1 MVTKAKSEKS
11 ADKTAAKNVEVV
23 ITFDTT
29 GSMYPCLAQV
39 RREVA
44 ETVKRL
50 HRDIPD
56 IRIGVIA
63 HGDYCD
69 AGSTYVTKILD
80 LTDDVNEVVS
90 FVQKVGQTGG
100 GDSPE
105 CYELVLNQARQLSWS
120 RGATKVIALIGD
132 DVPHGPDYPQNT
144 KKLDWRNE
152 LGLLLEA
159 GISVYGIQALGRSH
173 ATKFYEEIA
182 KMTGGFHLELD
193 QFSKA
198 QELILAVCYKQSGDE
213 ALRVYEKEVVAA
225 GRMDRGLDRAFGTLL
240 GRAPTA
246 TTYKKKDLEAVPA
259 WRFQVLKV
267 DEDAS
272 IKDFVEEHVGEGSF
286 LPGRGFYEFTKPE
299 EVQDHKEIIVQ
310 EVTTGDMFTGDKAKD
325 MIGAPKTG
333 TVKISP
339 KKIGPYRAFIQS
351 TSYNRK
357 LKAGTHF
364 LYEVKL

>member
-1 MVTKAKSEKS
+1 MKST
-11 ADKTAAKNVEVV
+11 KTAAKSVEVV

-39 RREVA
+39 RREVEA
-44 ETVKRL
+44 TIKRL
-50 HRDIPD
+50 HRDIPN
-56 IRIGVIA
+56 IRIGIIA

-69 AGSTYVTKILD
+69 AGRSYVTRVLD
-80 LTDDVNEVVS
+80 LTDDVDTVVD

-100 GDSPE
+100 GDAPE
-105 CYELVLNQARQLSWS
+105 CYELVLHEARQLSWT
-120 RGATKVIALIGD
+120 RGATKVVALIGD
-132 DVPHGPDYPQNT
+132 DVPHGPDYPQNV

-159 GISVYGIQALGRSH
+159 GISVYGIQALGNAH
-173 ATKFYEEIA
+173 AAPFYQEIA
-182 KMTGGFHLELD
+182 KMTGGFHLQLE
-193 QFSKA
+193 QFSRA
-198 QELILAVCYKQSGDE
+198 QEMILAVCYKQTGDE
-213 ALRVYEKEVVAA
+213 QLRVYEKEVVAA

-246 TTYKKKDLEAVPA
+246 TTFKTRDLEAVPA
-259 WRFQVLKV
+259 WRFQVLEV
-267 DEDAS
+267 DEDCS
-272 IKDFVEEHVGEGSF
+272 IKEFVEEHVGDGAF

-299 EVQDHKEIIVQ
+299 EVQGHKEIVLQ
-310 EVTTGDMFTGDKAKD
+310 EVTSGDMFTGKKARD
-325 MIGAPKTG
+325 ILGLPEHG
-333 TVKISP
+333 DVKISP

-357 LKAGTHF
+357 LKSGTRF